1 MVGVVSEASRQAHAH
16 VLEANGRARRLAVRY
31 DGRRR
36 KAGNGGGQRGGPD
49 LVTHKIKDR

>member
-1 MVGVVSEASRQAHAH
+1 MGVVSEASRQAHAH